1 MGALDELR
9 PASGDEIRSLREEL
23 RALER
28 RVAALEA
35 AARRAG
41 EARRPKPAAPQA
53 GGEEALDVLTRGRPR
68 WQPSSARPKEFR
80 EVMDRVFRL
89 MDEDPEMGPK
99 LRDADVPQR
108 FEFTD
113 VDMVV
118 NIRAAADGEDGNLH
132 WEWTDDVD
140 WEPKVRMTMS
150 SETANKYFQGK
161 ENVAMAIARRRIKA
175 GGDVK
180 AALAL
185 IPVTK
190 PVYAQYTALV
200 EAEYP
205 HLRV

>member
-1 MGALDELR
+1 MGAEF
-9 PASGDEIRSLREEL
+9 RS
-23 RALER
+23 
-28 RVAALEA
+28 
-35 AARRAG
+35 
-41 EARRPKPAAPQA
+41 
-53 GGEEALDVLTRGRPR
+53 
-68 WQPSSARPKEFR
+68 SKEFR
-80 EVMDRVFRL
+80 EVMDRVFGL
-89 MDEDPEMGPK
+89 MDGDPDMGPK

-113 VDMVV
+113 VDLVV

-132 WEWTDDVD
+132 WEWTADVD
-140 WEPKVRMTMS
+140 WEPKVQMTMS

-161 ENVAMAIARRRIKA
+161 ENVAMAIARRRIRA

-180 AALAL
+180 AALSL